1 MPAFDARSIGLEAAP
16 PIHVEPYTGTD
27 RTVQAMEKLAAGERG
42 EQAIPLRLV
51 VEDII
56 RQVPARDQLS
66 QIAAIYNWFLPRYT
80 FVPDP
85 PKVEYVKDPMRMLAE
100 IAHRGR
106 CLGDCDDASTFFL
119 AAPRTIGIQT
129 RLARAGFR
137 KPVNGRQPSLTH
149 VLAVARDQHGHGIVL
164 DPVAGVRTREMLGRI
179 TRMK

>member
-1 MPAFDARSIGLEAAP
+1 MSGFDLQTIGLEAAP

-27 RTVQAMEKLAAGERG
+27 RTVQAMETLAAGPRG

-51 VEDII
+51 IEDVI
-56 RQVPARDQLS
+56 RYIPARDKLS
-66 QIAAIYNWFLPRYT
+66 QIAAIYYWFDRHYT

-85 PKVEYVKDPMRMLAE
+85 FKVEYVKDPMRMLAE
-100 IAHRGR
+100 IAHKGR
-106 CLGDCDDASTFFL
+106 AVGDCDDASTFFL

-129 RLARAGFR
+129 RLVRTGFR
-137 KPVNGRQPSLTH
+137 KPMGGRQPSLTH

-164 DPVAGVRTREMLGRI
+164 DPVAGVRTSEMLGRI

>member
-1 MPAFDARSIGLEAAP
+1 MPAFDASSIGLEAAP
-16 PIHVEPYTGTD
+16 PIHVEPYQGTD
-27 RTVQAMEKLAAGERG
+27 RTVQAMEQLAAGPRG

-56 RQVPARDQLS
+56 RHIPARDQLS
-66 QIAAIYNWFLPRYT
+66 QIAAIYLWFRPRYT

-137 KPVNGRQPSLTH
+137 KPVNGRKPSLTH